1 MIDTLIGKAYAITG
15 GNSGIG
21 RATANQLARR
31 GARVAILGRDEQTL
45 AVTQRELGA
54 NSVVVQGDVT
64 RREDLERFFTAV
76 SRQFDGLD
84 GVFVNAGSAMFAP
97 IDALTDDHIASLFD
111 VNFYGAVRTIQCALP
126 LLREGAAIVLNSSM
140 YTAIG
145 MPGSSIYTAS
155 KAALES
161 LARSLS
167 AELVGRGIRVNAV
180 SPGNIVTPLY
190 DRLGM
195 SAADL
200 AAAAAAETERVPI
213 KRFGHAD
220 ELARAVVFLLS
231 PESSY
236 VLGET
241 LVVDG
246 GRSRL

>member
-1 MIDTLIGKAYAITG
+1 MTDRVAGKAYAITG

-21 RATANQLARR
+21 RATANELARR
-31 GARVAILGRDEQTL
+31 GARVAIFGRDPQTL
-45 AVTQRELGA
+45 AAAQRELGT
-54 NSVVVQGDVT
+54 NSLAVQGDVT
-64 RREDLERFFTAV
+64 RRDDLEGFFAAAA
-76 SRQFDGLD
+76 RQFDGLD
-84 GVFVNAGSAMFAP
+84 GVFVNAGGAAFAP
-97 IDALTDDHIASLFD
+97 IDMVTEEHMAALLD

-126 LLREGAAIVLNSSM
+126 RLRDGAAIVLNSSM
-140 YTAIG
+140 YTSIG
-145 MPGSSIYTAS
+145 VPGSSIYSAS

-167 AELVGRGIRVNAV
+167 AELVGRGIRVNAI

-195 SAADL
+195 SPTDL
-200 AAAAAAETERVPI
+200 VAAAAAETDRVPM

-220 ELARAVVFLLS
+220 ELARAAIFLLS